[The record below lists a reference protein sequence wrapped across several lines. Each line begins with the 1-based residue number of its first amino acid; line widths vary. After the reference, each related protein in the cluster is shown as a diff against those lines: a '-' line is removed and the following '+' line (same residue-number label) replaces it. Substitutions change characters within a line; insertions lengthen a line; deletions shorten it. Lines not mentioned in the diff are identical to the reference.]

1 MKRNVRPVPWLS
13 SLLLLA
19 LYLLPIVIIT
29 EGKPESLSFLRKR
42 RWFPLRPFQDI
53 TTPATD
59 TNTGSSRITTSSSA
73 TTTTNTASSS
83 TSSDN
88 NHSKL
93 MDDQQPQPLD
103 SSSQQSPLTSTD
115 VEISSN
121 STRHVSKDE
130 TLLVRSKPLFSVIR
144 SDEQQEQQQ
153 QFSSDVSV
161 PSNNNNNS
169 IAVATNWIGGA
180 VAAVIQNPRVLA
192 KWGLTG
198 LQVGILYF
206 LGHAVWQAAQDV
218 LLELEEQTG
227 AFSGTGAVLKPNV
240 VEHVLEDL
248 DQQRPAT
255 DHFALYRIAQRLQF
269 VTGWQL
275 YDTDNNDGNSRPS
288 LQRFLLSLTRNEFSI
303 LEQCLYIPPTNE
315 DPRAAWNKIQGIPD
329 IQQSIMD
336 RLHAMNFCP
345 QHNPYAP
352 ILMDNHAGLLLY
364 GPPGCGKTML
374 LQAVCATMRAPC
386 LIVTP
391 SVLLKKYVGET
402 NSLIRS
408 LFQLGQKLGG
418 CVICLDELDGLF
430 RERRQDEHDSAR
442 ELKTEFMQW
451 WDGLKNDHTSR
462 ILIVGATN
470 RPFDVDPAILRR
482 MSQSHFVGLPM
493 GQARQVILQTILSQL
508 PTSPDINLTEIVQST
523 EGFAPSDLMQ
533 MVRTAAQQGPL
544 REGRGKHSNFRP
556 LTQRDLEL
564 ARQQVG
570 PTPLSNDYR
579 NALIQFHQQQRQHQ
593 PPQQSQQQLA
603 VQTTPWGNF
612 YNAGTFSLEGMDD
625 DESDANAVISEEE
638 NLEELDDD
646 WDEDQREADN
656 SHSEDEDL

>member
-1 MKRNVRPVPWLS
+1 
-13 SLLLLA
+13 
-19 LYLLPIVIIT
+19 
-29 EGKPESLSFLRKR
+29 
-42 RWFPLRPFQDI
+42 
-53 TTPATD
+53 
-59 TNTGSSRITTSSSA
+59 
-73 TTTTNTASSS
+73 
-83 TSSDN
+83 
-88 NHSKL
+88 
-93 MDDQQPQPLD
+93 MDDQPQLLD
-103 SSSQQSPLTSTD
+103 SPSQVKSLTSD
-115 VEISSN
+115 VADASSN
-121 STRHVSKDE
+121 STRDLTKDE
-130 TLLVRSKPLFSVIR
+130 TLLVRPKPVFSATF
-144 SDEQQEQQQ
+144 SAEQQQ
-153 QFSSDVSV
+153 QQQLSGEVSLRY
-161 PSNNNNNS
+161 NNS
-169 IAVATNWIGGA
+169 IAIAGDWIGGA
-180 VAAVIQNPRVLA
+180 IAAVMRNPRVLA

-227 AFSGTGAVLKPNV
+227 AFSGNGAVLKPNV

-255 DHFALYRIAQRLQF
+255 DHFGLHRIAQRLQF

-275 YDTDNNDGNSRPS
+275 YDTDDNNDGHFKPS
-288 LQRFLLSLTRNEFSI
+288 LQRLLLSLTRNEFSI
-303 LEQCLYIPPTNE
+303 LEQCLYIPPSDE
-315 DPRAAWNKIQGIPD
+315 DPREAWNKIQGIPD

-352 ILMDNHAGLLLY
+352 LLKDNHAGLLLY

-386 LIVTP
+386 LIITP
-391 SVLLKKYVGET
+391 SVLLRKYVGET

-482 MSQSHFVGLPM
+482 LSQSHFVGLPM

-508 PTSPDINLTEIVQST
+508 PTSPNINLAEIVQST

-544 REGRGKHSNFRP
+544 REGRGNHSNFRP
-556 LTQRDLEL
+556 LTQHDLEL

-570 PTPLSNDYR
+570 PTPLSNEYR

-593 PPQQSQQQLA
+593 SPQQSQQQLA

-612 YNAGTFSLEGMDD
+612 YHAGTYSLEDMDD
-625 DESDANAVISEEE
+625 DESDANAVISEEDS
-638 NLEELDDD
+638 LEELDED
-646 WDEDQREADN
+646 WDDDQREAES
-656 SHSEDEDL
+656 SHSEDEDP